1 MTEPALAML
10 AGGVTMRPPSQHRWD
25 GTDLLASRYAEL
37 HVHRWRIRIGNRYG
51 LRRSGLRDVCRN
63 GTGQTVVVYE
73 LGAYQTGDRGF
84 ELQPGE
90 TKTSYW
96 FRPRDENDKQETKVR
111 AVNSAG
117 SLVFCRAYSYERAKD
132 NFHWTIRI
140 TQGITDC

>member
-1 MTEPALAML
+1 MRSWLFVVGAFGLAIATACGDPGYEMF
-10 AGGVTMRPPSQHRWD
+10 V
-25 GTDLLASRYAEL
+25 E
-37 HVHRWRIRIGNRYG
+37 
-51 LRRSGLRDVCRN
+51 N

-73 LGAYQTGDRGF
+73 LGAYQTSDRGF

-132 NFHWTIRI
+132 NFRWTIRI
-140 TQGITDC
+140 TQGITECS